1 MNVDEDVQLGC
12 HHQCSRAGR
21 RSISNVQAEECC
33 WARKSHVFA
42 ICGGRRACKQAH
54 HSQQV
59 RTKGRNGVSI
69 GEEARR
75 GGGAIRT
82 APLGKRLPAGIPR
95 YLSAASDSIRPS
107 TITWLTWIDFG
118 PYSLATDCWAH
129 DVRRSGGKRMSATR
143 LVPIGKQGR

>member
-1 MNVDEDVQLGC
+1 MLLGEEEPCLC
-12 HHQCSRAGR
+12 HLRWEESL
-21 RSISNVQAEECC
+21 QAS
-33 WARKSHVFA
+33 AP
-42 ICGGRRACKQAH
+42 QP
-54 HSQQV
+54 QV
-59 RTKGRNGVSI
+59 WTKGRNGVRI

-129 DVRRSGGKRMSATR
+129 DVCRSGGKRVSATS
-143 LVPIGKQGR
+143 LDPIGKQGR